1 MGKKIFFL
9 LPSNVAGG
17 AERVMISLAN
27 EMAKFNDISIIFLD
41 SDSEFYEISESIKKI
56 HLNCFNKSHSKIK
69 KVIDIYRCNKK
80 FNKYLEMIEPDV
92 VISFL
97 FITNMVCILS
107 CKKKGIP
114 IIISER
120 NDPLYYG
127 TKQKKIMKILYKYAN
142 GCVCQSKKVE
152 KYMEEYY
159 NINNAIVIE
168 NPISDIQFGEYIEN
182 KTNKIIAV
190 GRLVKQKNHRLLINA
205 FSNIS
210 EDYPNYS
217 LYIYGEGNLRTELEQ
232 LIDAKK
238 MNGKIILCGIQKE
251 VIKTN
256 RDAQLFILPSYFEGY
271 PNTLVEAMAN
281 GIPVIASDVN
291 SGTVAELIKN
301 EENGYIFGV
310 DNQEMLEM
318 YIRKALS
325 DINRIN
331 DFAKKNL
338 YIKESLSINNI
349 VNKWDCYINNVV
361 K

>member
-1 MGKKIFFL
+1 
-9 LPSNVAGG
+9 
-17 AERVMISLAN
+17 
-27 EMAKFNDISIIFLD
+27 
-41 SDSEFYEISESIKKI
+41 
-56 HLNCFNKSHSKIK
+56 
-69 KVIDIYRCNKK
+69 
-80 FNKYLEMIEPDV
+80 
-92 VISFL
+92 
-97 FITNMVCILS
+97 
-107 CKKKGIP
+107 
-114 IIISER
+114 
-120 NDPLYYG
+120 
-127 TKQKKIMKILYKYAN
+127 MKILYKYAN

-331 DFAKKNL
+331 DFAKKI
-338 YIKESLSINNI
+338 YI
-349 VNKWDCYINNVV
+349 
-361 K
+361 

>member
-1 MGKKIFFL
+1 
-9 LPSNVAGG
+9 
-17 AERVMISLAN
+17 
-27 EMAKFNDISIIFLD
+27 
-41 SDSEFYEISESIKKI
+41 
-56 HLNCFNKSHSKIK
+56 
-69 KVIDIYRCNKK
+69 
-80 FNKYLEMIEPDV
+80 
-92 VISFL
+92 
-97 FITNMVCILS
+97 
-107 CKKKGIP
+107 
-114 IIISER
+114 
-120 NDPLYYG
+120 
-127 TKQKKIMKILYKYAN
+127 
-142 GCVCQSKKVE
+142 
-152 KYMEEYY
+152 
-159 NINNAIVIE
+159 
-168 NPISDIQFGEYIEN
+168 
-182 KTNKIIAV
+182 
-190 GRLVKQKNHRLLINA
+190 
-205 FSNIS
+205 
-210 EDYPNYS
+210 
-217 LYIYGEGNLRTELEQ
+217 
-232 LIDAKK
+232 